1 MLTLLK
7 VELYKLKRSKILL
20 ATTIFTFLALYQGWD
35 FAKFGHAEG
44 EGNIFKAFLYQ
55 GTVSVYSWII
65 FPLII
70 TLVLVMMS
78 RMEHSN
84 NSWKYYLTLPVAR
97 VQVYLAKLVIGGGI
111 ILYSL
116 VLLFVGI
123 ILAAN
128 FLGLEAVSLLWLAK
142 RFALLL
148 LSSLAIIGIVF
159 YLSYR
164 FTHFAV
170 PIAIGAG
177 LAFPSMFVANSEKYW
192 VFYPWDYPIVASMT
206 DVFDTGGKNTIMLVI
221 SISIFL
227 FAIIIGLLRFRA
239 KDVL

>member
-1 MLTLLK
+1 MFTLLK

-20 ATTIFTFLALYQGWD
+20 TTTIFTFLALYQGWD
-35 FAKFGHAEG
+35 SAKSGHAEG
-44 EGNIFKAFLYQ
+44 EGNVFKDFLFQ
-55 GTVSVYSWII
+55 GTATVYSWII

-84 NSWKYYLTLPVAR
+84 NSWKYYLTLPVDR
-97 VQVYLAKLVIGGGI
+97 VKVYLAKLVIGGGI
-111 ILYSL
+111 IFYSL

-128 FLGLEAVSLLWLAK
+128 FLGLEAVPLLWLAK

-148 LSSLAIIGIVF
+148 LSSFAIIGIVF

-192 VFYPWDYPIVASMT
+192 IFYPWDYPIIASMT
-206 DVFDTGGKNTIMLVI
+206 NVFEVGGKNTSMLVI

>member
-1 MLTLLK
+1 
-7 VELYKLKRSKILL
+7 
-20 ATTIFTFLALYQGWD
+20 
-35 FAKFGHAEG
+35 
-44 EGNIFKAFLYQ
+44 
-55 GTVSVYSWII
+55 
-65 FPLII
+65 
-70 TLVLVMMS
+70 MMS

-97 VQVYLAKLVIGGGI
+97 EKVYLTKLVTGGGI

-116 VLLFVGI
+116 VLLFAGI

-128 FLGLEAVSLLWLAK
+128 LLGLEAVPLLWIAK
-142 RFALLL
+142 KFGALLL
-148 LSSLAIIGIVF
+148 ASLAIIGIVF

-170 PIAIGAG
+170 PVVIGAG

-192 VFYPWDYPIVASMT
+192 LFYPWDYPIVSSMN
-206 DVFDTGGKNTIMLVI
+206 DVFDMSGKNMIMFVI

-227 FAIIIGLLRFRA
+227 FAIIFGLLRFRT

>member
-35 FAKFGHAEG
+35 FAKFGQAEG
-44 EGNIFKAFLYQ
+44 EKDIYRAFLYQ
-55 GTVSVYSWII
+55 GTITVYSWII

-84 NSWKYYLTLPVAR
+84 NSRKYYLTLPVAR
-97 VQVYLAKLVIGGGI
+97 EKVYLTKLVTGGGI

-116 VLLFVGI
+116 VLLFAGI

-128 FLGLEAVSLLWLAK
+128 LLGLEAVPLLWIAK
-142 RFALLL
+142 KFGALLL
-148 LSSLAIIGIVF
+148 ASLAIIGIVF

-170 PIAIGAG
+170 PVVIGAG

-192 VFYPWDYPIVASMT
+192 LFYPWDYPIVSSMN
-206 DVFDTGGKNTIMLVI
+206 DVFDMSGKNMIMFVI

-227 FAIIIGLLRFRA
+227 FAIIFGLLRFRT